1 MNGDPSARM
10 QNTKERPTNASTRS
24 GALPAP
30 PRDLVRDLAAAARR
44 AACFALGGISGG
56 GGAGRTDS
64 GFEPGL
70 TAAGRILP
78 VARPRAMRFVS
89 QPARDGG
96 RCCCAGHSVLASV
109 SETPDGR
116 EVQGEWGDRR
126 EGSRSMDM
134 FLSAEGRWKLGWRLG
149 CWERRCVQRF
159 SAFLLPPRHR
169 TVPAGSGGL
178 CSRRCRR
185 SYAHGRSLLL
195 APSPPARPAAAAWQT
210 SERKAMGL

>member
-1 MNGDPSARM
+1 MNSRSIAIMFPYSASLIWAGCVKGIVSATTSTTKACALKYATMVPWGSSPLGTRSQKSGAGASEGCIARSQAEHTWKSSPMNGDPSARM

-70 TAAGRILP
+70 TAAGRRLP

-109 SETPDGR
+109 SEAPDGKR
-116 EVQGEWGDRR
+116 GSGKAVGSQGEC
-126 EGSRSMDM
+126 
-134 FLSAEGRWKLGWRLG
+134 GRTH
-149 CWERRCVQRF
+149 EYF
-159 SAFLLPPRHR
+159 
-169 TVPAGSGGL
+169 
-178 CSRRCRR
+178 
-185 SYAHGRSLLL
+185 
-195 APSPPARPAAAAWQT
+195 
-210 SERKAMGL
+210 